1 MPPTEVER
9 RQQAN
14 LTWGYLGVLG
24 RELPC
29 GQEYLC
35 PGQCTLLRDG
45 VMSGKGSEDG
55 RDVGTLACRCRK
67 GIAGRFTGYLGKI
80 GSIVGCGYPVV

>member
-9 RQQAN
+9 RQQAS

-35 PGQCTLLRDG
+35 PGQYTLLG
-45 VMSGKGSEDG
+45 MV
-55 RDVGTLACRCRK
+55 
-67 GIAGRFTGYLGKI
+67 
-80 GSIVGCGYPVV
+80 